1 MSERK
6 LCEECGRPEA
16 DYGAFLKIHGAF
28 RHPPFPPPGECG
40 RANQAQDYYDN
51 GQCED
56 CATYPLKKRIAE
68 LEAQLNAL
76 PLTEWPIE

>member
-1 MSERK
+1 MTRPI
-6 LCEECGRPEA
+6 CEICGRPEA
-16 DYGAFLKIHGAF
+16 NYSKFLEIHGAVN
-28 RHPPFPPPGECG
+28 HPPFPPPGECG

-68 LEAQLNAL
+68 LEQELAAL
-76 PLTEWPIE
+76 K

>member
-1 MSERK
+1 MSDRK

-16 DYGAFLKIHGAF
+16 DFGEFLKIHGAV
-28 RHPPFPPPGECG
+28 RTPPFPPPGECG

-56 CATYPLKKRIAE
+56 CATYPLLKRIAE
-68 LEAQLNAL
+68 LEEQLR
-76 PLTEWPIE
+76 EHGV